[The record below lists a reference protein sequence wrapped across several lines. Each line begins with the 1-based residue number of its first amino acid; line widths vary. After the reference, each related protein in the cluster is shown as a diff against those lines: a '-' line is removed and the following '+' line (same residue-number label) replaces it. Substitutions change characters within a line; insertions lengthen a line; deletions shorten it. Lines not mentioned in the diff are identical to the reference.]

1 MRTIAATQLLRD
13 DHKVIKGLI
22 IQSETT
28 ESRAPEMRR
37 GVILE
42 LCMLLEIHIHLEE
55 EIFYPQLENYPEMS
69 ALVVVSM
76 EDHER
81 MRQLIQGLQ
90 QMEMTTEKFED
101 QLQELIAFT
110 YFHFETEEQSLFPM
124 AEKLSSST
132 SLESIG
138 NQMVTRKTDLMKS
151 PEYKNAQPAI
161 VQDPNGGEQKRKPS
175 AA

>member
-1 MRTIAATQLLRD
+1 MRSITATQLLRD

-22 IQSETT
+22 IQSETA

-42 LCMLLEIHIHLEE
+42 LCMLLEIHIQLEE
-55 EIFYPQLENYPEMS
+55 EIFYPQLEKYLEAS
-69 ALVVVSM
+69 ALIVVSM
-76 EDHER
+76 EEHER
-81 MRQLIQGLQ
+81 MRQLIQGLR

-101 QLQELIAFT
+101 QLQELVAFA

-124 AEKLSSST
+124 SEKFLRD
-132 SLESIG
+132 SLESLG
-138 NQMVTRKTDLMKS
+138 NQMYTRKTELMKS
-151 PEYKNAQPAI
+151 PEYKYAQPAF
-161 VQDPNGGEQKRKPS
+161 VQDPHGGEQKRKPF